1 MEVAAG
7 HHTVDNIIN
16 LLLFIG
22 QAKAMQNN
30 DSKGAL
36 PSANFGP
43 KYEQH
48 VSEMQKQLD
57 EANQK

>member
-1 MEVAAG
+1 
-7 HHTVDNIIN
+7 
-16 LLLFIG
+16 
-22 QAKAMQNN
+22 MQNN
-30 DSKGAL
+30 DAKGAL